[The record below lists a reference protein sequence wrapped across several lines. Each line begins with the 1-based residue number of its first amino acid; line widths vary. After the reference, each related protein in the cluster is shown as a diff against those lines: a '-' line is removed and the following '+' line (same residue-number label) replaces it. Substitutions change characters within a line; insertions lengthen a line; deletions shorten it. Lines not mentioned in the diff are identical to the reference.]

1 MNSTIAD
8 LAALGKVFEQHRV
21 RLLAM
26 VDRRMDPALRA
37 RMSSEDIL
45 QESFE
50 IARIRWAEFSDRQK
64 TSPDSL
70 SGQSVYSWL
79 YRMTLDALIE
89 SWRKHSRGPRD
100 VRKEM
105 PLPEA
110 SSIQLGCGLIAQE
123 PGPATRLQQEELRE
137 LIRKAMLL
145 LKNSDREVLWMRH
158 SDQLSFSEMGDVLG
172 ITENATTVRY
182 TRALRRLQKLW
193 HEICP
198 DFGSRL

>member
-50 IARIRWAEFSDRQK
+50 LARIRWAEFSGRQK

-79 YRMTLDALIE
+79 YRITLDALIE
-89 SWRKHSRGPRD
+89 AWRKHSRGPRD
-100 VRKEM
+100 VRREM

-123 PGPATRLQQEELRE
+123 PGPATRLQQKELRE
-137 LIRKAMLL
+137 LIRKAMSLL
-145 LKNSDREVLWMRH
+145 TDSDRDVLWMRS
-158 SDQLSFSEMGDVLG
+158 SDKLSFSEIGDVLE
-172 ITENATTVRY
+172 ITENTATLRY
-182 TRALRRLQKLW
+182 LRAIGRLRKLW
-193 HEICP
+193 HELCP
-198 DFGSRL
+198 DFGSTL